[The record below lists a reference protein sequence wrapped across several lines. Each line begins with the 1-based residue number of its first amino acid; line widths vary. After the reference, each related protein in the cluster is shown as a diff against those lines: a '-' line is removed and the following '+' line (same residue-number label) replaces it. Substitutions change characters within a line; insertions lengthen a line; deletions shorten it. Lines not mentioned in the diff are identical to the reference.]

1 MEDKATTLCGTE
13 KLGVDFIIEVT
24 AKCLSIGKEVP
35 SVSCVQQIFP
45 VNTEKSGKTRTGVWL
60 SVLLCANCLA

>member
-24 AKCLSIGKEVP
+24 AKCLSIGKEAP

-45 VNTEKSGKTRTGVWL
+45 VNRKSQNWGLAL
-60 SVLLCANCLA
+60 SSAVC